1 MKGLKDKVVI
11 VTGASQGIGR
21 AAAQIFAQEG
31 AKVVIADV
39 KVQGGE
45 ETVRIIR
52 ESGGEATFVEAD
64 VSKEGQVQT
73 MVNVTL
79 ETYGRL
85 DCAFNN
91 AGVEAGQALTPLID
105 SPVEEFDRLISINLR
120 GIFLCLKYEIPA
132 MLKTGGGAIV
142 NTSSVAG
149 LVGFQ
154 LSAPYV
160 ASKHGVI
167 GLTKAAALDYAT
179 SGIRVNAIC
188 PGVTRTPMVDA
199 LIGGDKELEAMIVGV
214 HPMGRVASPEEIAQ
228 TAVWLCSNEASFI
241 TGVALAVDGGL
252 VAQ

>member
-132 MLKTGGGAIV
+132 MLKTSGGAIV

>member
-132 MLKTGGGAIV
+132 MLKTGSGAIV

>member
-31 AKVVIADV
+31 AKVVVVDV

-64 VSKEGQVQT
+64 VSKEDQVQT

-79 ETYGRL
+79 KTYGRL

-105 SPVEEFDRLISINLR
+105 SPVEEFDRLISVNLR

-132 MLKTGGGAIV
+132 MLKTGSGAIV